1 MDTLLQCVYIIDFLF
16 FYPYFIV
23 YIVYTMRKTAIKKDK
38 RTRLQKNFQQT
49 VLKLYRKKTLD
60 EITINEVCEKVGVP
74 RSSFYYHYNTIRDVL
89 EEIEKDF
96 IKELS
101 KNLKDLEVKEAGE
114 KERYLKTLESSLPV
128 IKGYEQFIKTVVVER
143 QDLSFMTRWAKL
155 IAEQTRIAQQDPLK
169 ERVLAFTTIF
179 SIADMLNSSIPLA
192 KIKGE
197 TIYEASIHLYELK
210 KQLLEL

>member
-1 MDTLLQCVYIIDFLF
+1 
-16 FYPYFIV
+16 
-23 YIVYTMRKTAIKKDK
+23 MRKTAIKKDK

-101 KNLKDLEVKEAGE
+101 KSLSVLEIDGLEE
-114 KERYLKTLESSLPV
+114 KERYLKSLEVSLPI
-128 IKGYEQFIKTVVVER
+128 IKNYEQFIKTVVVER

-155 IAEQTRIAQQDPLK
+155 IAEQTRIAQQDFLK
-169 ERVLAFTTIF
+169 EQVLAFTTIF
-179 SIADMLNSSIPLA
+179 SIADMLNSNVSLA

-197 TIYEASIHLYELK
+197 TIYETSGHLYELK
-210 KQLLEL
+210 KELLEL